1 MSKKLRELLTKR
13 DTLDTEIG
21 ELSNRGAEIA
31 TADEATDEMRTE
43 LSELGGKLK
52 VKREDRAT
60 LNELIGA
67 EREADETRT
76 AAVMARIP
84 GDVATVRPEDRE
96 RMELRSRTRFRDF
109 LVAVDEH
116 RTADGAA
123 GEYLDALGIKRIGR
137 NGGTAFPMEMLAP
150 PMEQRATS
158 NTDTTVMPRRW
169 LDRLFAGSAAMTV
182 GVTME
187 SVPAG
192 VASFPV
198 TTAGASAAQRQRS
211 TDAAAD
217 AVWTVGVT
225 EAKPK
230 RNAVRAVFSIE
241 DAARIPGLESALVR
255 DLRMALV
262 EGIDKAIFIG
272 DAGATGNDA
281 DITGLRTA
289 ADVDEEEL
297 SQANKVKWP
306 ETVAAFHN
314 MVDGLHAMTAADLK
328 IVASVGA
335 YRLWN
340 STTANTNRNESVGQI
355 MRGNGLNFTSRQGI
369 DTATLNGD
377 FGAFVGLARGI
388 EGAACMAMWEQGE
401 LIRDPFSAAAKG
413 EVGLTINTLWDF
425 VLPRPSNF
433 QRLKFVT

>member
-31 TADEATDEMRTE
+31 TADEATDEMR
-43 LSELGGKLK
+43 SELTEIGVNLK
-52 VKREDRAT
+52 AKREDRAT
-60 LNELIGA
+60 LSELIGA

-84 GDVATVRPEDRE
+84 GAMPSVPPEDRE

-137 NGGTAFPMEMLAP
+137 SGGTAFPMEMLAP
-150 PMEQRATS
+150 PMEHRATS

-217 AVWTVGVT
+217 AVWTVGVE

-272 DAGATGNDA
+272 DAGATGNDS
-281 DITGLRTA
+281 DIVGLPDRRA
-289 ADVDEEEL
+289 PAGRCRRGDRL
-297 SQANKVKWP
+297 MRWP
-306 ETVAAFHN
+306 
-314 MVDGLHAMTAADLK
+314 
-328 IVASVGA
+328 
-335 YRLWN
+335 
-340 STTANTNRNESVGQI
+340 
-355 MRGNGLNFTSRQGI
+355 MRGNGL
-369 DTATLNGD
+369 A
-377 FGAFVGLARGI
+377 
-388 EGAACMAMWEQGE
+388 EAASGPAWQCGNKA
-401 LIRDPFSAAAKG
+401 
-413 EVGLTINTLWDF
+413 N
-425 VLPRPSNF
+425 
-433 QRLKFVT
+433 

>member
-1 MSKKLRELLTKR
+1 
-13 DTLDTEIG
+13 
-21 ELSNRGAEIA
+21 
-31 TADEATDEMRTE
+31 
-43 LSELGGKLK
+43 
-52 VKREDRAT
+52 
-60 LNELIGA
+60 
-67 EREADETRT
+67 
-76 AAVMARIP
+76 MARIP

-272 DAGATGNDA
+272 DAAATGNDSDRPGTAPDGRA
-281 DITGLRTA
+281 DR
-289 ADVDEEEL
+289 D
-297 SQANKVKWP
+297 
-306 ETVAAFHN
+306 
-314 MVDGLHAMTAADLK
+314 
-328 IVASVGA
+328 
-335 YRLWN
+335 
-340 STTANTNRNESVGQI
+340 
-355 MRGNGLNFTSRQGI
+355 
-369 DTATLNGD
+369 
-377 FGAFVGLARGI
+377 
-388 EGAACMAMWEQGE
+388 ACRA
-401 LIRDPFSAAAKG
+401 P
-413 EVGLTINTLWDF
+413 
-425 VLPRPSNF
+425 
-433 QRLKFVT
+433 

>member
-1 MSKKLRELLTKR
+1 MSKQLRELLTRR
-13 DTLDTEIG
+13 DGLDTEMG
-21 ELSNRGAEIA
+21 ELSNRGGEIA
-31 TADEATDEMRTE
+31 ATEDLTDELRTE
-43 LSELGGKLK
+43 FAGIGDALK
-52 VKREDRAT
+52 VKRAEKAT
-60 LNELIGA
+60 LSELIGI
-67 EREADETRT
+67 EREADEVRQAAAAARMPGHMPAT
-76 AAVMARIP
+76 A
-84 GDVATVRPEDRE
+84 PEDRE
-96 RMELRSRTRFRDF
+96 RMELRGRTRFRDF

-123 GEYLDALGIKRIGR
+123 GEYLDALGIKRIGQS
-137 NGGTAFPMEMLAP
+137 GGTAFPMEMLAP
-150 PMEQRATS
+150 PMEQRAVS
-158 NTDTTVMPRRW
+158 NTDTTTMPRRW
-169 LDRLFAGSAAMTV
+169 LDRLFAGSAAMMV

-198 TTAGASAAQRQRS
+198 TTGGATAAQRQRS
-211 TDAAAD
+211 TDAADD
-217 AVWTVGVT
+217 AAWTVGVE

-262 EGIDKAIFIG
+262 EGVDKSIFVG
-272 DAGATGNDA
+272 DAGASGTDS
-281 DITGLRTA
+281 DITGLQTA
-289 ADVDEEEL
+289 ADVNEEEL

-306 ETVAAFHN
+306 ETVSAFHN

-355 MRGNGLNFTSRQGI
+355 LRGNGLNFTSREGI
-369 DTATLNGD
+369 SKVTTANA

-401 LIRDPFSAAAKG
+401 LVRDPYSASAKG

-433 QRLKFVT
+433 QRLKFT